1 MKEITAI
8 LLILI
13 AVIGIISIIIVKL
26 YYRDKEKDDEK
37 ERLEEFLNSTKADY
51 ENEKQ
56 KRFRK
61 SARNHENISEAQRYA
76 NTINSPSKT
85 EMKDARRASQSSLV
99 ISMPV
104 IVLSLSISLMIL
116 TSDSFL

>member
-37 ERLEEFLNSTKADY
+37 ERLEEFLNSTKTDY
-51 ENEKQ
+51 EDERPK
-56 KRFRK
+56 KVRRT
-61 SARNHENISEAQRYA
+61 SRNREHISEAQRYA
-76 NTINSPSKT
+76 NTINSQSKIDLQ
-85 EMKDARRASQSSLV
+85 DARRVREALASEDLFENENV
-99 ISMPV
+99 GGNNCF
-104 IVLSLSISLMIL
+104 
-116 TSDSFL
+116 T